1 MSAAAEP
8 EQQLL
13 EPVTRYDSSWF
24 PGEKFLTG
32 NITLPDFGRERQLI
46 IYKIIVTVFLFVV
59 VLPVLFASKQV
70 ELKEQSSSST
80 DCDDASAAAS
90 SAAKRGAKNK
100 KRAKSKRVNGK
111 KAVQTGVSS
120 LPEEA
125 TTTTVI
131 NPIISNLL

>member
-1 MSAAAEP
+1 MSAEP

-24 PGEKFLTG
+24 PGEKFLTD

-46 IYKIIVTVFLFVV
+46 IYKIIITVFLFVV

-70 ELKEQSSSST
+70 ELVEQSSSST
-80 DCDDASAAAS
+80 DCDDASAVAS
-90 SAAKRGAKNK
+90 SAAKRGAK

-131 NPIISNLL
+131 NPII